1 MLLDIT
7 ELLREPGKQ
16 MPYEIDEPP
25 FVDEHVECTNPID
38 GKITFTNTGGTL
50 IIRGSAR
57 TRVALACSR
66 CTEYFE
72 QPVSLKIDEQFEL
85 NHVSAGPRTLQVVAV
100 VEEDESPIAGKLFD
114 GQVFD
119 LTEMLR
125 QYILLDEPTQPLPP
139 ALANGRCSH
148 CKLLPE
154 EVCPLLHESE
164 KNSGEKPINP
174 AFAVL
179 GQLLDKK

>member
-16 MPYEIDEPP
+16 MPYDILEPP
-25 FVDEHVECTNPID
+25 LVDEHVECTTPIA

-50 IIRGSAR
+50 IIRGGAD
-57 TRVALACSR
+57 TRVALPCSR
-66 CTEYFE
+66 CNNYFE
-72 QPVSLKIDEQFEL
+72 KAAALKIEEQFEL
-85 NHVSAGPRTLQVVAV
+85 NHVSVGPRTLQTLAV
-100 VEEDESPIAGKLFD
+100 VEEDDSPIAGKLFN
-114 GQVFD
+114 GQIFD

-125 QYILLDEPTQPLPP
+125 QYILLDEPTKPLPHSN
-139 ALANGRCSH
+139 ADGRCSH
-148 CKLLPE
+148 CMLLPE
-154 EVCPLLHESE
+154 EVSPLLNRAEVQSE
-164 KNSGEKPINP
+164 DKPINP